1 MNYRLA
7 FIIAVVF
14 LATGCPRG
22 NDYEIAQTAE
32 TKLNYVGSTDT
43 LSTDVV
49 MLAGEIDTIIKKSK
63 TVVGGDKLLA
73 ANEVES
79 IEVYD
84 LQGNF
89 TANATVFKNSYYV
102 SLPKGKN
109 YILKTKTKG
118 YGTMDTLSYQLSD
131 VDTYKNILDISEA
144 KAAILTTIKALY
156 GTDVSEIKDLDTVI
170 EGVTNLVESSDLILA
185 GADDGTDAALIQNAL
200 YVKAIDEII
209 TDILWENGKIE
220 NTYFAAG
227 AVLGPAN
234 INAQAAVMSAAYANT
249 YITSA
254 SEAMEAS
261 FSIDGVKETF
271 VSNNTRPVAKAG
283 LDTAISLGETVM
295 FDASGSYDTD
305 GDTLIYYWELYSGE
319 QIEFSNTSSIFQ
331 LTPVV
336 ADTYVFKLYVSD
348 GIAVS
353 LPDEFRLTVVD
364 SVAPAAV
371 ITSHAENELIKTS
384 LVTVTGTAYDL
395 SRIAYVQVNGS
406 TASETGANFSTWTV
420 DIELND
426 AFDQAIVVEIS
437 DICGNR
443 ATTQLVVDVDANGP
457 SAVITAPQTNQV
469 ITKSPVYVTG
479 TASDISAITSVKVNG
494 VDATSIEGNYAK
506 WQAYIVP
513 VEGLASVITVETE
526 DELGNKNASSA
537 EVVVVFDV
545 SGPAITITYPLS
557 GAMLSALTLTV
568 SGTASD
574 VSPIVSFK
582 VNGVDVLNG
591 GTNYSLWTAAA
602 NLSEGTSQKITA
614 IAMDAYGNNTTN
626 EISVTVDKTKP
637 TIAITAPLTGESF
650 YPMVIEV
657 TGSATDN
664 LTGVSS
670 LMVND
675 TAAENTGTG
684 YSTWSAYIPLVK
696 GTTQTITAVA
706 ADAAGNT
713 KSASVQVDVSA
724 IYSGELILPSGN
736 SVVKMINDPKRPYVY
751 ALEAANNKLLFIN
764 TETVLIESELLMG
777 QGPVDLDIDV
787 SGNKLY
793 VACET
798 AKKIYKVDL
807 DIKSVDS
814 QITTAYSPS
823 RLECGTADRLF
834 YFDDTLSGILYAFN
848 LTTLAEIADTSLLG
862 NYDNFDLEAT
872 VDGAALYAAEIGA
885 ANPEIIN
892 FDISADTFVIA
903 DQYAANGGTAPGFTS
918 SGLYFDEANG
928 VLYFST
934 VQIDAGNLSNIKGT
948 MYYDNYREIECFHPA
963 KGLFMGVKASDITFS
978 DSLTFAPVL
987 NKNMQTSDNIVSP
1000 GVSAFSPDGNFLFI
1014 YDVYYGKLHWFSV
1027 NELVSYSQM
1036 LALGDLAPDAQ
1047 PYSYYSF
1054 TKFMFDSQ
1062 RNLLYALDTNKNIL
1076 AFIDPATLAIEKTVI
1091 TGSRPADMSINENG
1105 DKMYVA
1111 NYGATSIVEV
1121 DLAAQAVTAN
1131 ILTDYNPYKMACGK
1145 TGWAYY
1151 VPQIPGVAGPWY
1163 GRYVNT
1169 VTAADVGS
1177 FGPVSAYSE
1186 FVAASTN
1193 RNYLFT
1199 AQGKVIYKY
1208 DISSGAPVYMNEG
1221 GDTGNDFCSFL
1232 NYGSSANA
1240 VFFGKMSFDA
1250 DNLQINLGTFST
1262 VASPGIVAAT
1272 TGGNLVFSSSAVF
1285 SGTSFQELGSLP
1297 VTTSVMTAGSNDS
1310 VLYLWDDANKV
1321 IITVSLTQ
1329 YQ

>member
-1 MNYRLA
+1 MNCRMM
-7 FIIAVVF
+7 FIIAVGF
-14 LATGCPRG
+14 LAAGCSRG
-22 NDYEIAQTAE
+22 NDYEVAQTPE
-32 TKLNYVGSTDT
+32 TKLNYVTSIDAV
-43 LSTDVV
+43 STDVV
-49 MLAGEIDTIIKKSK
+49 MLAGKIDTIIKNSK
-63 TVVGGDKLLA
+63 TAVPGDKLFA

-79 IEVYD
+79 IVVYD

-89 TANATVFKNSYYV
+89 AANATVFKNSYYV

-144 KAAILTTIKALY
+144 RAAILTAIKALY
-156 GTDVSEIKDLDTVI
+156 GTDVSGIADLDTVI
-170 EGVTNLVESSDLILA
+170 EGVTNLVESSDIILA
-185 GADDGTDAALIQNAL
+185 GADAGTDAALIQNAL
-200 YVKAIDEII
+200 YIKAIDEII
-209 TDILWENGKIE
+209 TDIFWENGKIE
-220 NTYFAAG
+220 DTYFAAN
-227 AVLGPAN
+227 AVLGANN
-234 INAQAAVMSAAYANT
+234 INAQAAVVSAGYANT
-249 YITSA
+249 YITTA
-254 SEAMEAS
+254 SEAMALS
-261 FSIDGVKETF
+261 FSIEGVKETF
-271 VSNNTRPVAKAG
+271 VSDNTRPVAKSG
-283 LDTAISLGETVM
+283 LNATISLGETVTL
-295 FDASGSYDTD
+295 DASGSYDID
-305 GDTLIYYWELYSGE
+305 GDTLIYFWELYSGE

-364 SVAPAAV
+364 SVAPEAV

-384 LVTVTGTAYDL
+384 LVTITGTAYDL
-395 SRIAYVQVNGS
+395 AKIAYVQVNGS
-406 TASETGANFSTWTV
+406 TASETSANFSTWTV
-420 DIELND
+420 DIELHD
-426 AFDQAIVVEIS
+426 AFDQAIIVEVS
-437 DICGNR
+437 DISGNR
-443 ATTQLVVDVDANGP
+443 KTTQLIVDVDANGP

-479 TASDISAITSVKVNG
+479 TAADISAITSVKVNG

-506 WQAYIVP
+506 WQAYVVP
-513 VEGLASVITVETE
+513 TEGLASVITVETE
-526 DELGNKNASSA
+526 DELGNKNTSAA

-582 VNGVDVLNG
+582 VNGADVLNG
-591 GTNYSLWTAAA
+591 GINYSSWTAAA
-602 NLSEGTSQKITA
+602 NLTEGTSQKITA
-614 IAMDAYGNNTTN
+614 IAMDAYGNNTTY

-637 TIAITAPLTGESF
+637 TIAITSPLTGESF

-670 LMVND
+670 LLVND
-675 TAAENTGTG
+675 TAATNTGTG
-684 YSTWSAYIPLVK
+684 YSTWSAYISLVK

-713 KSASVQVDVSA
+713 KSTSVQVDVSS
-724 IYSGELILPSGN
+724 IYSGELTLPSGN
-736 SVVKMINDPKRPYVY
+736 SLVKMINDPKRPYVY
-751 ALEAANNKLLFIN
+751 ALETANNKLLFIN
-764 TETVLIESELLMG
+764 METISIETELLMG
-777 QGPVDLDIDV
+777 QGPVDMDIDS

-807 DIKSVDS
+807 DLKAVDS

-823 RLECGTADRLF
+823 RVECGALDRLF
-834 YFDDTLSGILYAFN
+834 YFDDTLSGILYVFN
-848 LTTLAEIADTSLLG
+848 LTTLAEIGDTSLLG
-862 NYDNFDLEAT
+862 SYDNFDLEVTA
-872 VDGAALYAAEIGA
+872 DGASLYAAEIGA
-885 ANPEIIN
+885 ANPRIIN
-892 FDISADTFVIA
+892 FDVSTDSFVVA
-903 DQYAANGGTAPGFTS
+903 DQFAANGGTAPGFTS

-934 VQIDAGNLSNIKGT
+934 VQIDAGDLSNVKGA
-948 MYYDNYREIECFHPA
+948 MYYDNYREIECFHPSR
-963 KGLFMGVKASDITFS
+963 GMFVGVKASDITFS
-978 DSLTFAPVL
+978 DSVTFAPVL

-1000 GVSAFSPDGNFLFI
+1000 GVSAFSPDGNFLLI
-1014 YDVYYGKLHWFSV
+1014 YDGYYGKLHWFSV

-1036 LALGDLAPDAQ
+1036 LALGDVVPDAQ

-1054 TKFMFDSQ
+1054 TKFLFDSQ

-1076 AFIDPATLAIEKTVI
+1076 AFINPGTLAIEKTII

-1111 NYGATSIVEV
+1111 NYGATSIVEI
-1121 DLAAQAVTAN
+1121 DLSAQAVAAN
-1131 ILTDYNPYKMACGK
+1131 IVTDYNPYKIACGK

-1151 VPQIPGVAGPWY
+1151 VPQIPGATGPWY

-1177 FGPVSAYSE
+1177 FGPASAYSE
-1186 FVAASTN
+1186 FIAASTN

-1199 AQGKVIYKY
+1199 ANGKVIYKY
-1208 DISSGAPVYMNEG
+1208 DISSGAPAYMSEG
-1221 GDTGNDFCSFL
+1221 GDAGNDFCSFL

-1250 DNLQINLGTFST
+1250 DNLQINLGAFSA
-1262 VASPGIVAAT
+1262 VSSGGIVAAT
-1272 TGGNLVFSSSAVF
+1272 TGGNLAFSSSAVF
-1285 SGTSFQELGSLP
+1285 SGTSFQELGSLLL
-1297 VTTSVMTAGSNDS
+1297 TTSVMTAGSNDS
-1310 VLYLWDDANKV
+1310 ILYLWDDTNKV
-1321 IITVSLTQ
+1321 IITVSLSQ
-1329 YQ
+1329 Y